1 MDKWAIEYKYIVVHL
16 LSAVWLFASP
26 WIAASQALLS
36 FVISW
41 SLLKFMPTESVM
53 LSNHLILCCPLL
65 LLPSVFPSISVFSNE
80 STFHIRWTKYWSFS
94 LSISPFSE
102 YSGLTSNSHKYIG
115 NISQVY
121 WISVNTAKIFSR
133 VYCLFECITAVATWS
148 LCSIASSLFDCQFFS
163 LSSLN
168 DCNQISFYFFQTI
181 HRIEKEICIYIHT
194 YTCILYSLI
203 FEGMSHWAVCY
214 IDK

>member
-1 MDKWAIEYKYIVVHL
+1 MDYSTPLQAF
-16 LSAVWLFASP
+16 LSITTSH
-26 WIAASQALLS
+26 
-36 FVISW
+36 
-41 SLLKFMPTESVM
+41 SLLKLMSFELVMP
-53 LSNHLILCCPLL
+53 SNHLILCSFL
-65 LLPSVFPSISVFSNE
+65 LLPSVFLSIRIFSNE
-80 STFHIRWTKYWSFS
+80 LAFHIRWTKYWSFS

-168 DCNQISFYFFQTI
+168 DCNQISFYFFRTI